1 MSKIMFLGTAG
12 WGVNISKAEAFTVI
26 EEFHSKGF
34 HLIDSATNYPI
45 NGRKKDFGLA
55 NSWLREWIGSTERC
69 GTQVFVKIGAVDN
82 SGGDNSN
89 LSTQNVRE
97 TIFRLQDEYEDSVY
111 GVGIHWDNRLDPQ
124 EILETLLTIQEM
136 CPKSYRLGISGIKF
150 PSLYNQSLLIGKDWQ
165 IQVKDYPGNDV
176 SRRNY
181 SEHFPDNPF
190 IAYGL
195 SHFLKQEV
203 VEDDS
208 VKERKY
214 LEGIG
219 YYFKNSSLSGFIVS
233 PRNQIQAKVTIN
245 QCLSLQRDVV

>member
-45 NGRKKDFGLA
+45 NGRKEDFGLA
-55 NSWLREWIGSTERC
+55 NSWLREWLGSTESNR
-69 GTQVFVKIGAVDN
+69 TQVFVKIGAVDN

-89 LSTQNVRE
+89 LSVQSVRE
-97 TIFRLQDEYEDSVY
+97 TIFRLQDEYGDSIY
-111 GVGIHWDNRLDPQ
+111 GVGIHWDNRQDPQ
-124 EILETLLTIQEM
+124 EILDTLLTIQQM
-136 CPKSYRLGISGIKF
+136 CPKSYKLGISGVKF
-150 PSLYNQSLLIGKDWQ
+150 PSLYEQSLLVGRDWQ
-165 IQVKDYPGNDV
+165 IQVKDYPGYDV
-176 SRRNY
+176 SRQNY
-181 SEHFPDNPF
+181 SKHFPDNPF

-203 VEDDS
+203 LEDDS
-208 VKERKY
+208 IKERKY

-219 YYFKNSSLSGFIVS
+219 YYLKNSSLSGFIVS
-233 PRNQIQAKVTIN
+233 PRNQIQAKATIN
-245 QCLSLQRDVV
+245 KYLSLQEDVV